1 MDSRDV
7 LGDVTDYGMVI
18 DGETVE
24 ATSGE
29 RFEVEYPYTRD
40 VWATAPDG
48 GPADVDAAVSSAREC
63 YESDAWQSMTAT
75 DRGKLL
81 YDLADEFENHLDE
94 LAELGTLENGKL
106 IREMGGQIESLPDW
120 FRYFAGAADKV
131 HGDTIPVDDER
142 MFNFTRLEPY
152 GVVGA
157 ITPWNSPLPLALYK
171 IAPAIAAGN
180 TVVVKPSEITPVT
193 TVRLA
198 EIALDAGWPAGALNV
213 VTGFGPVGAALTD
226 HDGVDKVSFT
236 GGLETGRKVGEIA
249 GRNIVPS
256 TLELGGKSPNIV
268 FEDADL
274 DNAVTGAIKGI
285 FAAGGQSC
293 IAGSR
298 LFVQESIYDE
308 FLDRLVDQAADIGL
322 GDPMDPETELG
333 PLVSADQHEK
343 VVDYV
348 EVAQEEGATLAL
360 GGEPPEDMES
370 DLFFPPTIFTDVTND
385 MRIAQEE
392 VFGPVLVVMPFEDED
407 AAVEVANDTM
417 FGLAAGVW
425 TNDVRRAMRM
435 TDRLKAGVVWVNT
448 YRKSSFTTP
457 SGGYKKSGLGREKG
471 VQSVYEYLQTKSVWM
486 ELEGEVSDP
495 FKFI

>member
-1 MDSRDV
+1 MSSSDTSD
-7 LGDVTDYGMVI
+7 DVTDYSMLI
-18 DGETVE
+18 NGESVE

-29 RFEVEYPYTRD
+29 RFEVEYPYTRE
-40 VWATAPDG
+40 VWATVPRG
-48 GPADVDAAVSSAREC
+48 GPEDVDAAVAAARDC
-63 YESDAWQSMTAT
+63 FESDEWQSMTAT
-75 DRGKLL
+75 DRGRLL
-81 YDLADEFENHLDE
+81 YDLADEFEEHTDE

-106 IREMGGQIESLPDW
+106 IREMGGQVDSLPDW

-131 HGDTIPVDDER
+131 HGDTIPVDDGR

-157 ITPWNSPLPLALYK
+157 ITPWNSPLPLLLYK
-171 IAPAIAAGN
+171 LAPAIAAGN
-180 TVVVKPSEITPVT
+180 TVVVKPSENTPVT
-193 TVRLA
+193 TIRLA
-198 EIALDAGWPAGALNV
+198 EIAADAGWPSGALNV
-213 VTGFGPVGAALTD
+213 VTGFGEAGAVLSD
-226 HDGVDKVSFT
+226 HEDVDKVSFT
-236 GGLETGRKVGEIA
+236 GGLETGSKVGETA
-249 GRNIVPS
+249 GRNIVPA

-268 FEDADL
+268 FDDADL
-274 DNAVTGAIKGI
+274 NNAVTGAIKGI

-308 FLDRLVDQAADIGL
+308 FLDRLVDRAADIEL
-322 GDPMDPETELG
+322 GDPMDPETEMG
-333 PLVSADQHEK
+333 PLAFEDQHDK
-343 VVDYV
+343 VRQYV
-348 EVAQEEGATLAL
+348 EIAKNEGATLTL
-360 GGEPPEDMES
+360 GGEPPEDAES
-370 DLFFPPTIFTDVTND
+370 NLFFPPTIFTDVTND

-392 VFGPVLVVMPFEDED
+392 IFGPVLVVIPFEDEEEV
-407 AAVEVANDTM
+407 VETANDTL

-435 TDRLKAGVVWVNT
+435 TDRLEAGVVWINT

-457 SGGYKKSGLGREKG
+457 SGGFKKSGLGREKG
-471 VQSVYEYLQTKSVWM
+471 LQSVYEYLQTKSVWM